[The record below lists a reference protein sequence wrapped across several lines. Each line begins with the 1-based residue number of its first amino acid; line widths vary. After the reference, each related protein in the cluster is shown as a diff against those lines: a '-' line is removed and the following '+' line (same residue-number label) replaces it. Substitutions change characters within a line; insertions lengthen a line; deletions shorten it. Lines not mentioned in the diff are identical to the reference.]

1 MLGLRAVAAATR
13 EALGAPFVEAVERNG
28 TKTALTAIGPQIG
41 RLQELVD
48 AVRLDDFGGAVFEG
62 GADESSDSGSD
73 SAAAGAGPG
82 WPVVKYQH
90 VEQGVGYS
98 MGVFVLPPSGFI
110 PLHSHQ
116 EMCVISKLLYG
127 DLR

>member
-1 MLGLRAVAAATR
+1 VIT
-13 EALGAPFVEAVERNG
+13 
-28 TKTALTAIGPQIG
+28 
-41 RLQELVD
+41 
-48 AVRLDDFGGAVFEG
+48 
-62 GADESSDSGSD
+62 
-73 SAAAGAGPG
+73 AGPG

-110 PLHSHQ
+110 PLHSHPD
-116 EMCVISKLLYG
+116 MCVISKVLYG